1 MADKAKPDWLERAEA
16 RAASARLGP
25 GLDEIGRVES
35 VADGVALL
43 SGLAGAKLDELLR
56 FERGHTGFV
65 QSLERDRVF
74 CILLDGAEAVEAGDR
89 VRRTGEV
96 VRVPVGPGLLGRV
109 IDPLGRPL
117 DEKGPVA
124 AEAHQAIEQPAPAII
139 DRDLVTEPVQTGI
152 LVIDTLFALG
162 RGQRELIIGDR
173 AIGKTAIAIDTII
186 NQKSSDIVSVYV
198 AIGQKTATVR
208 RVIDAVTHH
217 GAPEKCIFVI
227 AEASASAGLQWIAP
241 FAGFTMAEY
250 FSDRGQHALIVVD
263 DLSKHAETHREL
275 ALLTRQPPGRE
286 AYPGDVFHV
295 HARLLERSAKLAA
308 GKGGGS
314 LTALPIAVTD
324 AGNLSAY
331 IPTNLISIT
340 DGQIV
345 LDSKLFHEERK
356 PAIDVGLSVSRVGG
370 KTQAPA
376 LREAAKMLR
385 LDYAQFLEVEIFT
398 RFGGMS
404 DVRVKQQII
413 RGERIRA
420 ILNQPQYA
428 PLSLSQEVGLILALQ
443 SGLLDPLTLEDIPLF
458 REKLADWLPK
468 NAPNACGEIDGGGTL
483 GAANRDEVLNALKA
497 LAQSFGTDRK

>member
-1 MADKAKPDWLERAEA
+1 M
-16 RAASARLGP
+16 
-25 GLDEIGRVES
+25 
-35 VADGVALL
+35 
-43 SGLAGAKLDELLR
+43 
-56 FERGHTGFV
+56 
-65 QSLERDRVF
+65 
-74 CILLDGAEAVEAGDR
+74 
-89 VRRTGEV
+89 
-96 VRVPVGPGLLGRV
+96 
-109 IDPLGRPL
+109 
-117 DEKGPVA
+117 
-124 AEAHQAIEQPAPAII
+124 
-139 DRDLVTEPVQTGI
+139 
-152 LVIDTLFALG
+152 
-162 RGQRELIIGDR
+162 
-173 AIGKTAIAIDTII
+173 
-186 NQKSSDIVSVYV
+186 
-198 AIGQKTATVR
+198 
-208 RVIDAVTHH
+208 
-217 GAPEKCIFVI
+217 
-227 AEASASAGLQWIAP
+227 
-241 FAGFTMAEY
+241 
-250 FSDRGQHALIVVD
+250 
-263 DLSKHAETHREL
+263 
-275 ALLTRQPPGRE
+275 
-286 AYPGDVFHV
+286 
-295 HARLLERSAKLAA
+295 
-308 GKGGGS
+308 
-314 LTALPIAVTD
+314 TD